1 MFQIPELLQEFPSIV
16 SEKVLQ
22 PMSYISPS
30 EEEQRLLS
38 SSVNSSV
45 VLRMMGGA
53 RGSAPP
59 IRGRGTSIG
68 PDRGRGRG
76 KYFLEKILFRPT
88 WQNYLCQRVFHE
100 YSSNLLNTRISLNL
114 QGEDVEMGAFIETL
128 TKTVLGV

>member
-76 KYFLEKILFRPT
+76 KNFSRRNIVPAHMKKILVVRIMSTCFP
-88 WQNYLCQRVFHE
+88 RV
-100 YSSNLLNTRISLNL
+100 L
-114 QGEDVEMGAFIETL
+114 
-128 TKTVLGV
+128 

>member
-1 MFQIPELLQEFPSIV
+1 MAEFPSIV

-38 SSVNSSV
+38 SSVNSNA
-45 VLRMMGGA
+45 VLRMMGGGG

-59 IRGRGTSIG
+59 LRGRGVAVG

-76 KYFLEKILFRPT
+76 E
-88 WQNYLCQRVFHE
+88 
-100 YSSNLLNTRISLNL
+100 
-114 QGEDVEMGAFIETL
+114 
-128 TKTVLGV
+128 